1 MIFRCDICGLYI
13 PQKPTFFYLKRK
25 ENAFFPLC
33 SNCEKIIRNQLPS
46 YNDILFNADIREALK
61 NLIYEKKFKIGDFFN
76 LCIISENI
84 ILHNTLFTYNPYT
97 VELLN
102 SEFFPKEN
110 IFKLFDWN
118 FIYRSDIDII
128 NHNLWKEQVVRLWQK
143 EGKDKGIPGLYL
155 ETGCELFAV
164 SELFNYSFVPS
175 IEDMRHIEPII
186 ILKGK
191 SKICSNI
198 YNAYNVLSKATM
210 NEIELLKSLGS
221 PIKIFIPPIMSVIL
235 DRASLPKDIPD
246 LILEM
251 RKNSQKIRSNFKHY
265 EETIKSEHSTLKE
278 NIKAVHE
285 LQAVNRNLT
294 DAYQKRDIINVA
306 EFLNSLIPKRI
317 WEVNKEDL
325 DFKNITS
332 LLLKEPLESLS
343 RRIKNRGIMYLIDL
357 KSKFLEIKQY
367 GNLIKKIWDYELT
380 YEDMKKWETY
390 WKKYD
395 NLFLN
400 N

>member
-13 PQKPTFFYLKRK
+13 PQRPTFFYLKRK
-25 ENAFFPLC
+25 ESAFFPLC
-33 SNCEKIIRNQLPS
+33 SNCEKKIRDQLPS
-46 YNDILFNADIREALK
+46 CNDILFNADIRKALK
-61 NLIYEKKFKIGDFFN
+61 NLIFDKKFKIEDFFN
-76 LCIISENI
+76 ICIISESI
-84 ILHNTLFTYNPYT
+84 ILHDNLFTYNPYT

-102 SEFFPKEN
+102 SEFFPNEN
-110 IFKLFDWN
+110 IFKLYNWD

-143 EGKDKGIPGLYL
+143 EGKNKGIPGLYL
-155 ETGCELFAV
+155 ETGCELFAI
-164 SELFNYSFVPS
+164 SELFNYSFAPS
-175 IEDMRHIEPII
+175 IEDMRYIEPII

-191 SKICSNI
+191 SKISSII
-198 YNAYNVLSKATM
+198 YDAYSTLSKATM
-210 NEIELLKSLGS
+210 NEIELLKSSGS

-235 DRASLPKDIPD
+235 DRASSPKDILD

-251 RKNSQKIRSNFKHY
+251 RKNSQKIRSNFKNY

-285 LQAVNRNLT
+285 LQAINQSLT
-294 DAYQKRDIINVA
+294 DAYQKRDIINIA
-306 EFLNSLIPKRI
+306 EFLNSLIPKKI

-325 DFKNITS
+325 DFKNISS
-332 LLLKEPLESLS
+332 LLLKEPLESLA
-343 RRIKNRGIMYLIDL
+343 RRIKIRGIMYLIDL

-367 GNLIKKIWDYELT
+367 GYLIKKIWDYELT
-380 YEDMKKWETY
+380 YEDIKKWETC

-400 N
+400 S